1 LDLQRQTGRD
11 ERDDT
16 AGRAS
21 EGWGEGLDSSSR
33 PLGVAGGPDEP
44 GSESSGD
51 ADEYGDK
58 VDAFGGG

>member
-1 LDLQRQTGRD
+1 LDLQRRIADD

-33 PLGVAGGPDEP
+33 PIGAAGGPDEP

-58 VDAFGGG
+58 VNGFQGG